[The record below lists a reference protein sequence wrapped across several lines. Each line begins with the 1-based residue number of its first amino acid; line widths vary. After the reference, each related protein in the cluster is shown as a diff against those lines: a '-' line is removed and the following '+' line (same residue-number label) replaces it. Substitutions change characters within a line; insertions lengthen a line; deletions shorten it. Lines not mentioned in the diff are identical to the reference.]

1 VQEKE
6 NSLWNN
12 QSDQMEGQ
20 HYDLVKKQE
29 LPTQIPSAREACMVL
44 TYMYYFGV

>member
-29 LPTQIPSAREACMVL
+29 WPSQIPSAREACKVL
-44 TYMYYFGV
+44 TYMNYFGV